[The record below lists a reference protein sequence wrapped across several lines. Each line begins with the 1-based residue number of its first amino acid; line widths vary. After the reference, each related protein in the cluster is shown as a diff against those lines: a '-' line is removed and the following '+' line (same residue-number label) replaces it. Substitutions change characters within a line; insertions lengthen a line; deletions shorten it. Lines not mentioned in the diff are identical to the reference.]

1 MKTFLLWMVHPRGIR
16 MMFEWMNLSMKWSE
30 ISPILWKF
38 QIFIATLCDY
48 VRIVAFVILSVNTA
62 AFLLANLL
70 K

>member
-16 MMFEWMNLSMKWSE
+16 MMMEWMNLKMKWSE
-30 ISPILWKF
+30 ISPALWKF
-38 QIFIATLCDY
+38 QMSLATICDY
-48 VRIVAFVILSVNTA
+48 VRIAAFVVIVVNTV